1 MMILLLRMMG
11 ELAYLQ
17 HLKDTSE
24 LHDVEPI
31 ESFRV
36 VAKPESKTKAV
47 KL

>member
-1 MMILLLRMMG
+1 MKYGIYF
-11 ELAYLQ
+11 EDDYDYLQ